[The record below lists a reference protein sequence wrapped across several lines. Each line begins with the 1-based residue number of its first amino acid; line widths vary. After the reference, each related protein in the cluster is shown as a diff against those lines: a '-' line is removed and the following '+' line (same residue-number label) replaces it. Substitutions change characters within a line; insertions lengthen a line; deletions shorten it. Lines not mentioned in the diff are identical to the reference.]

1 MDTHLLVDSQTH
13 ISDISD
19 VIRLAVAPVFLLT
32 AIATMINSMNTRL
45 SRIVDRR
52 RLLQDRIKNAD
63 PERAEEIAGE
73 MKRLIHRSRL
83 VYLAILFAVLA
94 ALLICLVMAGAFVAA
109 LVSINLVKAVAIAF
123 VFALGSVIVSLG
135 MFLREV
141 YLGVSSGI
149 DSRR

>member
-63 PERAEEIAGE
+63 PERAEEIEGE